1 VLEADMNK
9 KYGKATGAKALLKPF
24 TSLWDAL
31 EKGTE
36 ASDAATRIAIY
47 ERVLADTGN
56 EAEAIFR
63 SLEVMNFNRKG
74 SSAIIRIATAAIP
87 FLNARMQGLDIFY
100 RTAFGRDTDA
110 NAALKQKAFFVR
122 GATLM
127 ALSVALFTMV
137 SDDDEYKKQEEETK
151 DNYWIIPGVGKFPI
165 PFEVGFLFKT
175 VPERIYAAMFKDDTG
190 EDLRDSM
197 KRGIISTLA
206 FNPMPQTFKPLA
218 EALVN
223 YNSFTG
229 RVIVGAGMEG
239 RAPEFQVGPG
249 TSEVA
254 KQLGSALGLSPLKV
268 DHVLQGYTGTI
279 GMYLVQVT
287 DSVLNANDN
296 SPNASKRF
304 EQLPIIKRFAVDP
317 EARGNIT
324 QFYALKNATDQA
336 VTTLNFLERS
346 GDAEAYAKYFEENA
360 GILANKDYVN
370 SIEKQMKS
378 YREMRAMIQSA
389 EMSGDEKRDLLIDI
403 GRAENALNENIKEVK
418 KAIKELQ

>member
-1 VLEADMNK
+1 
-9 KYGKATGAKALLKPF
+9 
-24 TSLWDAL
+24 
-31 EKGTE
+31 
-36 ASDAATRIAIY
+36 
-47 ERVLADTGN
+47 
-56 EAEAIFR
+56 
-63 SLEVMNFNRKG
+63 MNFNRKG

-268 DHVLQGYTGTI
+268 DHVLQGYT
-279 GMYLVQVT
+279 
-287 DSVLNANDN
+287 
-296 SPNASKRF
+296 
-304 EQLPIIKRFAVDP
+304 
-317 EARGNIT
+317 
-324 QFYALKNATDQA
+324 
-336 VTTLNFLERS
+336 
-346 GDAEAYAKYFEENA
+346 
-360 GILANKDYVN
+360 
-370 SIEKQMKS
+370 
-378 YREMRAMIQSA
+378 
-389 EMSGDEKRDLLIDI
+389 
-403 GRAENALNENIKEVK
+403 
-418 KAIKELQ
+418 